1 MVSLKKRLESVEG
14 SRVEL
19 PWYRQMAW
27 RKFFENLSLFAM
39 LFGMVSFMITYVTA
53 ILVFGVEPQVAFI
66 YMIVH
71 LAIAAFGF
79 VFMIIRDVYAVT
91 ARTYL
96 SAFWFDSLTH
106 WWQRMV
112 ELVNI
117 EPLEID
123 KLFSTNPHPPE
134 LESVQE
140 AKVILSQ
147 YNNYL
152 VTLAGIENPM
162 RIIMIPKPYTDETA
176 LKTHREAVTL
186 RFPIPA
192 KVCYAVFTLM
202 VTVPY
207 EDEVL
212 PIYELTY
219 APGMV
224 ADRQKNLP
232 WFIPDKK
239 AVEKALFDFDTL
251 ESTKWRMKSQAQ
263 DAHIST
269 LLALVQIMRKFG
281 HDQTDEA
288 IKNYEQT
295 FGRGQKSSSMSWFI
309 RHFWHLILIGS
320 VVLAAVLIWAV
331 IVPWLTPSTPQPPLG
346 GW

>member
-1 MVSLKKRLESVEG
+1 VSAK
-14 SRVEL
+14 
-19 PWYRQMAW
+19 
-27 RKFFENLSLFAM
+27 
-39 LFGMVSFMITYVTA
+39 
-53 ILVFGVEPQVAFI
+53 
-66 YMIVH
+66 
-71 LAIAAFGF
+71 
-79 VFMIIRDVYAVT
+79 
-91 ARTYL
+91 TYL
-96 SAFWFDSLTH
+96 SAFWFDSLSV

-112 ELVNI
+112 ELISI

-123 KLFSTNPHPPE
+123 KLFSSNPHSPE
-134 LESVQE
+134 LVSVQE
-140 AKVILSQ
+140 AKVTLSQ

-152 VTLAGIENPM
+152 VTLAGIENPL

-176 LKTHREAVTL
+176 LKTHREAVCV

-202 VTVPY
+202 VTIPY
-207 EDEVL
+207 EDTIL

-224 ADRQKNLP
+224 ADRQRNLP
-232 WFIPDKK
+232 WFTPDKK

-263 DAHIST
+263 DAHIAT
-269 LLALVQIMRKFG
+269 LLGLVQTMRKFG

-295 FGRGQKSSSMSWFI
+295 FGKGTKPSGMSWFV
-309 RHFWHLILIGS
+309 RHFWHL
-320 VVLAAVLIWAV
+320 VLIASVILV
-331 IVPWLTPSTPQPPLG
+331 IVLVWFFLIPWLTPSAPKPP
-346 GW
+346 